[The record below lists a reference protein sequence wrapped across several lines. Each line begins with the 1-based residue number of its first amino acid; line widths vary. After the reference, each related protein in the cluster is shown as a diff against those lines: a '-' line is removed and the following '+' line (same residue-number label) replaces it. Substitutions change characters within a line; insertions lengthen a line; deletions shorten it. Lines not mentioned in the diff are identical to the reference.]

1 MSKMVAKEFRGVSIQ
16 EAFRLVNNCIRD
28 RILVAVQHH
37 DVRWDANR
45 RGENKR
51 IKRSLR
57 YIVLRSL
64 KDIDDGKRKE
74 KDRLNKEYGL
84 TDEDWEMSLDEGWN
98 I

>member
-1 MSKMVAKEFRGVSIQ
+1 MSRTAMSKMVAKEFRGVSIQ

-57 YIVLRSL
+57 YMSNF
-64 KDIDDGKRKE
+64 KSQ
-74 KDRLNKEYGL
+74 GL
-84 TDEDWEMSLDEGWN
+84 TSSEALLQN
-98 I
+98 IKRLI